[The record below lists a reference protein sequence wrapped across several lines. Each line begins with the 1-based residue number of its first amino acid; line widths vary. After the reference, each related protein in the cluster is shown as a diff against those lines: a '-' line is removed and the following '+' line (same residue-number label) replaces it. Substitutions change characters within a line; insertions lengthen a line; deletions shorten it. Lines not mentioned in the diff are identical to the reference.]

1 MKIQG
6 INIRFSVAV
15 LFELAKLKG
24 FKTINEFQ
32 DFSKLTPD
40 ELLQV
45 IRLCMI
51 SGEKEEGRVFDIST
65 DDLAEMITP
74 QDLNDI
80 IVFITTQS
88 QVSNESDKGKGKDKK
103 KVKRKRWYQL
113 MS

>member
-88 QVSNESDKGKGKDKK
+88 QVSEKGTEKGNKK
-103 KVKRKRWYQL
+103 KAKKKRWYQL
-113 MS
+113 RS

>member
-88 QVSNESDKGKGKDKK
+88 QVSEKGIEKGNKK
-103 KVKRKRWYQL
+103 KAKKKRWYQL
-113 MS
+113 RS

>member
-88 QVSNESDKGKGKDKK
+88 QVSSDKGTEKGNKK
-103 KVKRKRWYQL
+103 KAKKKRWYQL
-113 MS
+113 RS